1 LNVPI
6 FDLLG
11 HRQECLLNVSSILC
25 RGLEEGD
32 VQLIREFLKDPASV
46 VVNPQCAPSTNLCNT
61 VLDDLLTGQV
71 GFVAN
76 EELINPFR
84 GITIN
89 LLEPLLNVGEGV
101 CNME

>member
-1 LNVPI
+1 MDVPI
-6 FDLLG
+6 LDLLG
-11 HRQECLLNVSSILC
+11 HRQESLLNVGSILC

-46 VVNPQCAPSTNLCNT
+46 VVSTRYATSTNLCNA
-61 VLDDLLTGQV
+61 VLNDLLTGQV

-76 EELINPFR
+76 EQLINAFG

-89 LLEPLLNVGEGV
+89 LLEPLFNVGEGV